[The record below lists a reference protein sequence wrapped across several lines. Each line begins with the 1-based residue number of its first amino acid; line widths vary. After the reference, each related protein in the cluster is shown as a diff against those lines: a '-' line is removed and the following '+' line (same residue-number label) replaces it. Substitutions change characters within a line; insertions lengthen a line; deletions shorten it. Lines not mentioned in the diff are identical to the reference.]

1 MTQDVFGK
9 NILPSVDL
17 QFLTVMLYCC
27 HTGRKGGFLMKRLL
41 FFTLSLCLLLLA
53 ACQSNDA
60 PLLTVKSGED
70 TITPY
75 EHISSSKSWDAEE
88 KVWTRAEIPKLKL
101 LAIAEELP
109 TLIYAND
116 LRFDHV
122 KQVTVRSISL
132 YDSLRSQ
139 NSLGHELSVLETLH
153 AGEYYVVIHAIKQ
166 GDYIREEKDYERS
179 GYDFAF
185 RLILPP
191 VETDEPLCQITCG
204 DTTITPYAHPLCS
217 FDGARFDDSPTLV
230 EMLRKGIEL
239 PLPTLT
245 WTETAALSLNP
256 NARDKGITVYDPT
269 LEHLHDFS
277 DISKLDSL
285 PTGEYLV
292 TVKVFEYYEYL
303 PDIDRFT
310 YSGYEMGF
318 RLIKN

>member
-1 MTQDVFGK
+1 
-9 NILPSVDL
+9 
-17 QFLTVMLYCC
+17 
-27 HTGRKGGFLMKRLL
+27 MKRLL
-41 FFTLSLCLLLLA
+41 LFTLSLCLLLLS

-60 PLLTVKSGED
+60 PLLTVKSGD
-70 TITPY
+70 TTITPY
-75 EHISSSKSWDAEE
+75 EHKTSSRSWDAEDKE
-88 KVWTRAEIPKLKL
+88 WISAERPQLKL
-101 LAIAEELP
+101 LAVAKELP
-109 TLIYAND
+109 TLIYAGD
-116 LRFDHV
+116 LRFDHG

-139 NSLGHELSVLETLH
+139 NALGHDLSALETLH
-153 AGEYYVVIHAIKQ
+153 AGEYYVVIHATRQ

-204 DTTITPYAHPLCS
+204 DTTITPYDHPLCS

-230 EMLRKGIEL
+230 EMLRKLETL

-245 WTETAALSLNP
+245 WTETVELSLSP
-256 NARDKGITVYDPT
+256 NARGKGITVYDPK

-277 DISKLDSL
+277 DINELDSL

-318 RLIKN
+318 RLIKA